1 MKHKWMIFLL
11 IFSLMLTGCSQ
22 NQTEPEGVEAY
33 TFEDALGRSV
43 SISNP
48 QRVGIAS
55 GSLAECWMLSGGS
68 VCAVTQDAVTERN
81 LELPEDVTDLGALKE
96 PSAEAIL
103 AADLDFLILMSS
115 LKNHVALAETLEK
128 TDIPFAYFDV
138 ENFEDYLELMQIFT
152 GITGRED
159 LYETHAAALEP
170 KIAATIE
177 QGKLDTAPSV
187 LLLRTS
193 SSRVKVLDSSF
204 MVGGMLKEFGCVN
217 IADSETGLLTD
228 LSLEA
233 IVKADPDYIFISCMG
248 DLEEGKAQLA
258 QSLTSNPIWETLQAV
273 QNGRCHFLGKEL
285 FHHKPNARWGE
296 SYEILANLLSQE

>member
-1 MKHKWMIFLL
+1 MKHKWLIFLL
-11 IFSLMLTGCSQ
+11 MFGLLLTGCAQ
-22 NQTEPEGVEAY
+22 NQTEEKNEDVF
-33 TFEDALGRSV
+33 TFEDALSRTISV
-43 SISNP
+43 SKP

-55 GSLAECWMLSGGS
+55 GSLAECWMLSGGT
-68 VCAVTQDAVTERN
+68 VCAVTQDAVIERD
-81 LELPEDVTDLGALKE
+81 LELPEDVTDLGALRE

-103 AADLDFLILMSS
+103 AADLDFIILMSS

-128 TDIPFAYFDV
+128 TGTPFAYFDV
-138 ENFEDYLELMQIFT
+138 ENFEDYLELMRIFT

-159 LYETHAAALEP
+159 LYETNAAALEP
-170 KIAATIE
+170 QIAIAIE
-177 QGKLDTAPSV
+177 QGKLETAPTV

-217 IADSETGLLTD
+217 IADSETSLLTD

-258 QSLTSNPIWETLQAV
+258 QSLTSNPIWDTLQAV
-273 QNGRCHFLGKEL
+273 QNGRCHFLEKEL
-285 FHHKPNARWGE
+285 FHHKPNVRWGE
-296 SYEILANLLSQE
+296 SYEILAKLLSEN